1 MGSVRCWQRLE
12 SEPLSGPLL
21 LGRFVRPG
29 DQRWLVGPFAVRGGV
44 DLALAS
50 VANPVVA
57 GSALVV
63 YGLSTSTGMVAYQ

>member
-1 MGSVRCWQRLE
+1 
-12 SEPLSGPLL
+12 LL